1 MQLDRVWA
9 KGIPHQL
16 APTHMYKLQHIFG
29 WTLLLILLGGCNSQ
43 QNITDKQ
50 SGQRAS
56 ATTNQAAKKAVAKS
70 VVALGKIEPEGEVIK
85 LSVPNAQDSRV
96 NNILVKEGDR
106 VKKGRLIAILQGLDR
121 RIADVQDAQ
130 TDVRVKT
137 AELKK
142 VRQGEAKKAQIFAKN
157 AAIERL
163 QAQLKNELP
172 QKQAALANAQAV
184 LSNAKYNY
192 EQRSILGKAGAL
204 SKNNLSVAL
213 REFQVAKAVVA
224 ERQADL
230 SQTSSTLQAEI
241 SQAQAERQELGEI
254 RPVDIDIAQ
263 AQLAK
268 AKILVKQRRTS
279 LQDVQVRAP
288 IDGQI
293 LRINTRVGE
302 QVNTAQG
309 IMELAQTKHML
320 VALEVP
326 EIDINKITVGQ
337 SAMITGEY
345 GGFKGKLKGRV
356 DSIGQQVGRRAIQN
370 ANASSAGSPTGNPS
384 NDQNARIVVVKVR
397 IDPSDSPKVAALT
410 NMQVRVKV
418 NTTTDTPVS
427 KPAASTRRSS

>member
-1 MQLDRVWA
+1 
-9 KGIPHQL
+9 
-16 APTHMYKLQHIFG
+16 MYKLQHTFG
-29 WTLLLILLGGCNSQ
+29 WILLLILLGGCNSG

-56 ATTNQAAKKAVAKS
+56 AATNKAAKKAVARS

-106 VKKGRLIAILQGLDR
+106 VKKGQLIAVLQGLDR
-121 RIADVQDAQ
+121 RIADVQDAE

-157 AAIERL
+157 AVIERL

-184 LSNAKYNY
+184 LSNAKSNY
-192 EQRSILGKAGAL
+192 QQRSILGKAGAL

-230 SQTSSTLQAEI
+230 LQTSSTLRAQI
-241 SQAQAERQELGEI
+241 SQARAERQELGEV
-254 RPVDIDIAQ
+254 RPVDLDIAQ

-268 AKILVKQRRTS
+268 AKILIKQRRTY

-293 LRINTRVGE
+293 LRINTRIGE
-302 QVNTAQG
+302 QVNTSQG
-309 IMELAQTKHML
+309 IMELAQTKQML

-356 DSIGQQVGRRAIQN
+356 DSIGWQVGRRAIQN
-370 ANASSAGSPTGNPS
+370 ANASGAGSPTGNPS

-418 NTTTDTPVS
+418 NTTTDSPVS
-427 KPAASTRRSS
+427 KPATPTRRSS

>member
-1 MQLDRVWA
+1 
-9 KGIPHQL
+9 
-16 APTHMYKLQHIFG
+16 MYKLQHMFG
-29 WTLLLILLGGCNSQ
+29 WTLLLILLGGCNSG

-96 NNILVKEGDR
+96 NNILVKEGSR
-106 VKKGRLIAILQGLDR
+106 VKKGQLIAILQGLDR

-230 SQTSSTLQAEI
+230 SQTSSTLRAEI
-241 SQAQAERQELGEI
+241 SQARAERQELGEV

-427 KPAASTRRSS
+427 KPAAPTRRSS

>member
-1 MQLDRVWA
+1 
-9 KGIPHQL
+9 
-16 APTHMYKLQHIFG
+16 MYKLLQLIFG
-29 WTLLLILLGGCNSQ
+29 WALLLLFLGSCSSE

-50 SGQRAS
+50 SGQRANAATNK
-56 ATTNQAAKKAVAKS
+56 ATTKA

-106 VKKGRLIAILQGLDR
+106 VKKGQLIAVLQGLDR
-121 RIADVQDAQ
+121 RIADVQDAVA
-130 TDVRVKT
+130 DVRVKT
-137 AELKK
+137 AELNR
-142 VRQGEAKKAQIFAKN
+142 VRQGEAKKAQILAKN

-184 LSNAKYNY
+184 LANAKSNY
-192 EQRSILGKAGAL
+192 QQRSLLAQAGAL

-230 SQTSSTLQAEI
+230 SQTSSTLRAEI
-241 SQAQAERQELGEI
+241 NQAQAERQELGEI
-254 RPVDIDIAQ
+254 RPVDIEIAQ
-263 AQLAK
+263 AQLQK
-268 AKILVKQRRTS
+268 AKILVKQRRTA

-309 IMELAQTKHML
+309 IIELAQTKHML

-356 DSIGQQVGRRAIQN
+356 DSIGWQVGRRAIQT
-370 ANASSAGSPTGNPS
+370 ANASGAGSPTGNPS

-397 IDPSDSPKVAALT
+397 IAPSDSPKVAALT

-418 NTTTDTPVS
+418 NTTTDSPKVATLTNMQARVKVNTTTDIPVS
-427 KPAASTRRSS
+427 KPAAPTRRSS